1 MPISLHANIGQ
12 ASNSSVEPLNI
23 SVADYSSP
31 STSQQTYDVNVDPE
45 IIVDDGCHENDLGRY
60 VGLAT
65 QLSTE
70 KKRELLQNPWIP
82 PRNYDFESDASHLK
96 RKFNHAWL
104 DQYSPWL
111 VYSKRLKG
119 ALCKYCVLFPPPIST
134 VRGILGSFMVR
145 PYLKFKNMHEDC
157 RKHATTNL
165 HQTATN
171 AAKNFLE
178 NVPVDI
184 QLQSG
189 HQKQSMK
196 TDKYC
201 HQLFLV

>member
-1 MPISLHANIGQ
+1 MCIHFLGRTREKRKKCRESSSGSDENDNHDKTTHVMPRSLHANIGQ
-12 ASNSSVEPLNI
+12 ASNSPAEPVNI

-45 IIVDDGCHENDLGRY
+45 IIVDDGYHENDLGRY

-104 DQYSPWL
+104 DQYSSWL
-111 VYSKRLKG
+111 VFQATKRCSL
-119 ALCKYCVLFPPPIST
+119 
-134 VRGILGSFMVR
+134 
-145 PYLKFKNMHEDC
+145 
-157 RKHATTNL
+157 
-165 HQTATN
+165 
-171 AAKNFLE
+171 
-178 NVPVDI
+178 
-184 QLQSG
+184 
-189 HQKQSMK
+189 
-196 TDKYC
+196 
-201 HQLFLV
+201 